1 MNYWEIFSKLCH
13 DIGKKPNPVG
23 EEIGV
28 STATITKWKNGAI
41 PNGAILLKVA
51 DYFNVSTDYLLG
63 RIERPDVIVG
73 NVNGDNSIQANGLSV
88 NGNINLS
95 AGEQKLDELSEE
107 LVKNFNVLT
116 TTQKARI
123 IVMID
128 EMRKGA

>member
-63 RIERPDVIVG
+63 RTSEPTQTMGHI
-73 NVNGDNSIQANGLSV
+73 
-88 NGNINLS
+88 NGNNSVQNIQDSPVTNYQTSHEDGTDDVTREFIKVFEGLNFDD
-95 AGEQKLDELSEE
+95 KVELMG
-107 LVKNFNVLT
+107 LAVK
-116 TTQKARI
+116 
-123 IVMID
+123 
-128 EMRKGA
+128 MRKGA